1 MEGVC
6 VLLMELSIVDL
17 YCLRTAGRKT
27 RPGSYRKAASGRY
40 HQPRNQG
47 YPELVSLFRPG
58 CETMRSAGLSAF
70 VGHQPRKPVIIKTAM
85 RYDIE
90 WARGEYDVD
99 KLVWSRQT
107 KQQINNNNNNIAL
120 SLLPGSF
127 DMVNFEPSYHA
138 IGESGR
144 VNDEH
149 LQIKFQRN
157 SI

>member
-1 MEGVC
+1 
-6 VLLMELSIVDL
+6 
-17 YCLRTAGRKT
+17 
-27 RPGSYRKAASGRY
+27 
-40 HQPRNQG
+40 
-47 YPELVSLFRPG
+47 
-58 CETMRSAGLSAF
+58 MRSAGLSAF

-107 KQQINNNNNNIAL
+107 KQQIKINNNNNIAL

-127 DMVNFEPSYHA
+127 DMVNFEPRYHA